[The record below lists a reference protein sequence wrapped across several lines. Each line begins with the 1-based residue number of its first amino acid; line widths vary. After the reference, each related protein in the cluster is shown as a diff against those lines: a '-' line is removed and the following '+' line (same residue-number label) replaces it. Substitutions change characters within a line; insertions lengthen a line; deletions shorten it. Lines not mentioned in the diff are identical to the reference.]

1 MAARR
6 GPWGRLTGAPA
17 RIIAA
22 LALTMAMLGGPAASS
37 VTASC
42 ATTPSINEAVLLG
55 DVVFVGT
62 VLRTGNGG
70 RWATVRVE
78 ERWSGARS
86 LGETVDVHG
95 GPEPGTATS
104 IDRTYVTTRYL
115 FVVHHGDG
123 VLEDDQCTATTP
135 WTPDLARLR
144 PIDVSPAA
152 DVVANTASTQ
162 IDLEPLLPV
171 VALVGAL
178 VIAVISYVFILR
190 ARQRPPDWMR

>member
-1 MAARR
+1 
-6 GPWGRLTGAPA
+6 
-17 RIIAA
+17 
-22 LALTMAMLGGPAASS
+22 MAMLGGPAAPS
-37 VTASC
+37 VAASC
-42 ATTPSINEAVLLG
+42 ATTPSIDEAVLLG
-55 DVVFVGT
+55 DIVFVGT
-62 VLRTGNGG
+62 VLRTENGG

-86 LGETVDVHG
+86 LGDTVDVHG

-104 IDRTYVTTRYL
+104 IDRIWVTTRYL
-115 FVVHHGDG
+115 FVVHQGDG

-162 IDLEPLLPV
+162 INLDPLLPV

-178 VIAVISYVFILR
+178 VIAVIAYVFVLR